1 MPEYIEPYIKV
12 YEWLLRQPDLT
23 RLDVLLISKIMLYP
37 SGCWI
42 SSQKLGELL
51 GVHKRTIQKRINELQ
66 AKEWLSVLPEY
77 NKPFRYVWATLKEP
91 PIGPLFEYSEKA
103 EQEMQKQRAK
113 NAQRM
118 IQKLANQLT
127 LW

>member
-12 YEWLLRQPDLT
+12 YEWLLRQPDLN

-42 SSQKLGELL
+42 SSQRLGDFF
-51 GVHKRTIQKRINELQ
+51 GVHKRTIQKRINQLQ
-66 AKEWLSVLPEY
+66 AKGWLAILPEY
-77 NKPFRYVWATLKEP
+77 NKPFRYVWATLKQP
-91 PIGPLFEYSEKA
+91 PAGPLFEYSEKA
-103 EQEMQKQRAK
+103 EAQMQKQRAK
-113 NAQRM
+113 NARYM
-118 IQKLANQLT
+118 IQGLAKQLT